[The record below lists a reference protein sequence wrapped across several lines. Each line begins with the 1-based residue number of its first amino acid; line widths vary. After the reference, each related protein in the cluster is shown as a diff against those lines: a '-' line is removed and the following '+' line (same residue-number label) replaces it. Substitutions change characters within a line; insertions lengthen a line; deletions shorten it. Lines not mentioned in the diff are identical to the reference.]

1 MTNPFSS
8 ARGLLGL
15 VFLGGIALGAWS
27 MRLYFDHTL
36 KSWDPAER
44 FTAQLTA
51 DLKLNQDQ
59 KRQVA
64 VILTDQK
71 RSMEDLRD
79 RWKADVRLLARGGE
93 DQIARILTPGQT
105 DEFMRQ
111 HDRIHGRMDRFLW
124 MTDTS
129 PTALAAVPLLP

>member
-1 MTNPFSS
+1 MTNPISS
-8 ARGLLGL
+8 ARVYWVLI
-15 VFLGGIALGAWS
+15 FLGGVALGAWS
-27 MRLYFDHTL
+27 MRVYFDHTL
-36 KSWDPAER
+36 KRWDPTER
-44 FTAQLTA
+44 FTAQLSA
-51 DLKLNQDQ
+51 DLRLNQDQ

-79 RWKADVRLLARGGE
+79 KWKADVRLLARGGE
-93 DQIARILTPGQT
+93 DQIARVLTPTQM

-124 MTDTS
+124 LTETA